1 MMVDPAVAPPV
12 VAQPSLPF
20 PFGKARAEDLNLSLA
35 DLAAV
40 KARAAAGCSV
50 LGVKYA
56 GDAGSGTRFDRLD
69 HELGPAFRR
78 VELVGKKHSTLTAH
92 RHQRAVDEV
101 LAFFRER
108 LQAPV
113 KL

>member
-40 KARAAAGCSV
+40 KARAAA
-50 LGVKYA
+50 A
-56 GDAGSGTRFDRLD
+56 
-69 HELGPAFRR
+69 
-78 VELVGKKHSTLTAH
+78 
-92 RHQRAVDEV
+92 
-101 LAFFRER
+101 
-108 LQAPV
+108 APSSA
-113 KL
+113 